1 MEYCM
6 LYVYVYISVPEICGS
21 FALDVNRNNENGM
34 ELDVRNEE
42 TEVSQ
47 NWRWGLAGQREED
60 EGESKA
66 GSDNEAES
74 ALSRNWA

>member
-1 MEYCM
+1 
-6 LYVYVYISVPEICGS
+6 
-21 FALDVNRNNENGM
+21 M